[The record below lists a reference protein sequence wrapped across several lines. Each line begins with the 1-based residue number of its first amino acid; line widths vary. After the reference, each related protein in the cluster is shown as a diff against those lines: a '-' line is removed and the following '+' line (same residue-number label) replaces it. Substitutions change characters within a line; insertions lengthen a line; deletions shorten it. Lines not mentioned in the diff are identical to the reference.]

1 MYLQSAHQ
9 TKINIFIYAVFFI
22 CSFIVNIL
30 EKVRELFVCT
40 SQHIL
45 DTKL

>member
-22 CSFIVNIL
+22 CSFIVNIGNCETQQL
-30 EKVRELFVCT
+30 KYMYFV
-40 SQHIL
+40 Q
-45 DTKL
+45 K